1 MMFFGFHMKTLA
13 TLLSFCATLAAC
25 GGGGGGAPSSNTNS
39 KSVALSAQNYDV
51 AATEVMASSVAVS
64 ASSGITESFIGADV
78 QTPLPFTHFVQSH
91 LTQLIKNWR
100 SSPTVLVGAELT
112 ESIPCSSG
120 TLSITYNDLL
130 GNEVPDAGDY
140 LTLSANNCSL
150 YGSKLNGEMT
160 ITFNRYTETSF
171 TDFEAFVTAKSSQ
184 FVSETNGV
192 ATSSNGSFDMN
203 LSAKMVLNSNG
214 SNQLLTDLKM
224 DIASM
229 TYNITSAGSTKVYEY
244 KNYVLRNTTYN
255 NQVSQSIN
263 GSINIPTLGAN
274 TATIQTI
281 KNFVSPASS
290 ISGSRLPYPTEGM
303 ALVTFK
309 EGGTI
314 RATANGTSNAWVELD
329 LNSDG
334 QFETSKSVPWS
345 DIL

>member
-1 MMFFGFHMKTLA
+1 MKTLA
-13 TLLSFCATLAAC
+13 TLLSLCATLAAC
-25 GGGGGGAPSSNTNS
+25 GGGGSGATSSNTNS

-51 AATEVMASSVAVS
+51 AATEVMASSGAVN

-78 QTPLPFTHFVQSH
+78 QAPLPFTHFVQSH
-91 LTQLIKNWR
+91 LTKLIKNWR

-130 GNEVPDAGDY
+130 GNEELDDGDY
-140 LTLSANNCSL
+140 LTLSANNCWL

-160 ITFNRYTETSF
+160 ITFNRYKETSF
-171 TDFEAFVTAKSSQ
+171 SDFEAFVTAKSSQ

-192 ATSSNGSFDMN
+192 TTASNGSFDMT
-203 LSAKMVLNSNG
+203 LSSKMVLNSAG
-214 SNQLLTDLKM
+214 GNQPLTDLKV

-244 KNYVLRNTTYN
+244 KNYVLHNTTYN

-274 TATIQTI
+274 TATIKTI
-281 KNFVSPASS
+281 KNFLSPANSS
-290 ISGSRLPYPTEGM
+290 AGSLLPYPTEGI

-314 RATANGTSNAWVELD
+314 RATANGTSNALVELD
-329 LNSDG
+329 LDSDG
-334 QFETSKSVPWS
+334 QFETSKSVLWS

>member
-13 TLLSFCATLAAC
+13 TLLSLCATLAAC

-130 GNEVPDAGDY
+130 GNEKLDAGDY

-160 ITFNRYTETSF
+160 ITFNRYSETSF

-274 TATIQTI
+274 TATIQTS

>member
-1 MMFFGFHMKTLA
+1 MKTLA
-13 TLLSFCATLAAC
+13 TLLSLCATLAAC

-192 ATSSNGSFDMN
+192 ATSSNGSFNMN

-229 TYNITSAGSTKVYEY
+229 TYSITSAGSTKVYEY

-303 ALVTFK
+303 TLVTFK